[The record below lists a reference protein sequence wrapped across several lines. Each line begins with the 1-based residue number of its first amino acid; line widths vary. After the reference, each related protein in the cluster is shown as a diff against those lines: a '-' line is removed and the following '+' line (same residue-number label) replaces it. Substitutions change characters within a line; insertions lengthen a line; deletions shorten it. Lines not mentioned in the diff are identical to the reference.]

1 MAAAPAARLL
11 IVNVNP
17 EVAKGIGVRLRS
29 AGERYRSMEATSRTS
44 FFDCLERERPDLIVV
59 DEGGIPDLPARE
71 VLEESQRL
79 ETAIPVVVIGKS
91 QGELP
96 TLRSSVGDAS
106 NYVQLSEIDR
116 LPSVVER
123 SLSEQRSRFF
133 RRRLQNEIE
142 RSAALMQENQRLVT
156 IGRLAGSIAHEI
168 NNPLESVANLLFL
181 MNQEHGLSPDIK
193 RYLNQAQQELSRAVE
208 ISKQTLNFYREAPD
222 SIQVRL
228 SNLLEEVLVLYRRK
242 ISEKK
247 LLVIRKF
254 QREESIVAF
263 PGEIRQVFS
272 NLIGNAIE
280 ASTVGGKLY
289 LHIWKSR
296 LWRDSGI
303 TGMRATIADTGIG
316 MTPEIL
322 RRIGEPFFT
331 TKGQGGT
338 GLGLW
343 VSQSIIGRYGG
354 SLNPRSSTG
363 THHGTVFSLFLPT
376 KLRPQAVPGPV
387 EKRSPAHSSK
397 LQIEGSI
404 THHENKQARLREA

>member
-1 MAAAPAARLL
+1 MVVPAARLL
-11 IVNVNP
+11 IVHVNP
-17 EVAKGIGVRLRS
+17 ELAKGIGVRLQS
-29 AGERYRSMEATSRTS
+29 TSQRYRPVEATSRES
-44 FFDCLERERPDLIVV
+44 FFDCLEHQRPDLIVV

-71 VLEESQRL
+71 VLEESRRL
-79 ETAIPVVVIGKS
+79 DAAIPVVVIGKS
-91 QGELP
+91 QGELAMP
-96 TLRSSVGDAS
+96 RSLTDETS
-106 NYVQLSEIDR
+106 NFVQLTEIDR
-116 LPSVVER
+116 LPSVVES
-123 SLSEQRSRFF
+123 SLREQRSRFF
-133 RRRLQNEIE
+133 RARLQNEME

-168 NNPLESVANLLFL
+168 NNPLESVTNLLYL
-181 MNQEHGLSPDIK
+181 INQDSGLSPELK
-193 RYLNQAQQELSRAVE
+193 LYVKQAQQELSRAVE
-208 ISKQTLNFYREAPD
+208 ISKQTLNFYREAPNT
-222 SIQVRL
+222 IPLRL

-247 LLVIRKF
+247 LIVIRKF

-263 PGEIRQVFS
+263 PGEMRQVFS

-280 ASTVGGKLY
+280 ASTAGGKLY
-289 LHIWKSR
+289 LHVWKSR

-316 MTPEIL
+316 MAPETL

-343 VSQSIIGRYGG
+343 VSQSIIRRYGG

-363 THHGTVFSLFLPT
+363 IHHGTVFSMFLPT
-376 KLRPQAVPGPV
+376 KLRPQAVPGPI
-387 EKRSPAHSSK
+387 EQRSSLRISNLH
-397 LQIEGSI
+397 I
-404 THHENKQARLREA
+404 REA